1 MFKLT
6 GDRIDL
12 AREFRDRPYGIHS
25 PAPQAALEQL
35 WLVNPN
41 AKMLLVCTRPG
52 REWTLAEIPGDP
64 PRAHLRGDMVF
75 ESVEDAEWAVF
86 KLRWQVLIGEAL
98 ELDRE
103 SP

>member
-25 PAPQAALEQL
+25 PALQAALEQL
-35 WLVNPN
+35 SLVNPN
-41 AKMLLVCTRPG
+41 GKMLLVCTRPG

-64 PRAHLRGDMVF
+64 PRAHLRADMVF